1 MDRSPERRTAVMIW
15 GALVAGPALFLVVA
29 LALPL
34 AGEPAPGIAQ
44 PLLLVLTG
52 LVLVEVPL
60 SWLWAVRA
68 RLAGK
73 AGGEAISVEEQ
84 ARTRL
89 IIAAALCEGAALF
102 AVVVFMVTRDARALP
117 LFAIAF
123 GALLAHYPGDRHWAR
138 LCRGSG
144 AGSSA
149 PPNRLMRG

>member
-1 MDRSPERRTAVMIW
+1 MDRSPERRTAAMIW

-34 AGEPAPGIAQ
+34 AGDPAPGIVQ
-44 PLLLVLTG
+44 PLLLVLVA

-68 RLAGK
+68 RLVGK
-73 AGGEAISVEEQ
+73 AGGEAINVEEQ

-102 AVVVFMVTRDARALP
+102 AVVVFMVTRDLRALA

-123 GALLAHYPGDRHWAR
+123 AGLISHFPSDRHWAR
-138 LCRGSG
+138 LSREPG
-144 AGSSA
+144 AASTRSN
-149 PPNRLMRG
+149 PLMRE

>member
-1 MDRSPERRTAVMIW
+1 MDRSPERRTAVIIW

-52 LVLVEVPL
+52 LVLIDVAL

-68 RLAGK
+68 RLIGK
-73 AGGEAISVEEQ
+73 PGGATMTVEEQ

-89 IIAAALCEGAALF
+89 VIAAALCEGAALF
-102 AVVVFMVTRDARALP
+102 AVVVFMVTREPLALA

-123 GALLAHYPGDRHWAR
+123 GALLSHFPGDRHWAR
-138 LCRGSG
+138 LCRGNG
-144 AGSSA
+144 AAPSA

>member
-34 AGEPAPGIAQ
+34 AGEPAHGVAQ

-52 LVLVEVPL
+52 LVVVEVPL
-60 SWLWAVRA
+60 SWLWAIRA
-68 RLAGK
+68 RVVGK
-73 AGGEAISVEEQ
+73 PGAEPMSVEEQ

-102 AVVVFMVTRDARALP
+102 AVVVFMVTRDLRALA

-123 GALLAHYPGDRHWAR
+123 AALVSHFPGDRHWAR
-138 LCRGSG
+138 LCRAPG
-144 AGSSA
+144 AASA